1 MGTRRKRASR
11 CRIKGVKKFATDK
24 RALDYLAGRIA
35 AEAEREGSALSEV
48 ERKMLYFSETDWTLP
63 EMAEVSA
70 EFDRVYDQNEYERK
84 IAGLIGK
91 VTASFQGADS
101 DEQENWDAALERL
114 SEGDR
119 FLPVMVDASRST
131 NHSLAGGGFLPTL
144 DRPVTRPP
152 HDFLKLLVSAA
163 AILGVVLGVVL
174 FMYWLDE
181 TKNPAAVWISGHG
194 SVITYLLIVV
204 AALVF
209 SFWKFLRSAIQVWRD
224 GRQVAK

>member
-1 MGTRRKRASR
+1 
-11 CRIKGVKKFATDK
+11 
-24 RALDYLAGRIA
+24 
-35 AEAEREGSALSEV
+35 
-48 ERKMLYFSETDWTLP
+48 
-63 EMAEVSA
+63 
-70 EFDRVYDQNEYERK
+70 
-84 IAGLIGK
+84 
-91 VTASFQGADS
+91 
-101 DEQENWDAALERL
+101 
-114 SEGDR
+114 
-119 FLPVMVDASRST
+119 
-131 NHSLAGGGFLPTL
+131 
-144 DRPVTRPP
+144 
-152 HDFLKLLVSAA
+152 LVSAA